1 MDSFKGSV
9 GSLVAGHAVRDG
21 VIDAHPDAAVVVLP
35 LADGGEGTIDAVA
48 TTTDGE
54 EVWTSTVD
62 AVGRPLRAAH
72 LLLPDGTHLVE
83 SARTIGLGRAGPAG
97 AVGADLPPR
106 ASSAGLGAQ
115 LAHAVSLGATRV
127 QIGLGGTATTDGGT
141 GMLAALGARL
151 DPRAE
156 VGVNPLWH
164 SPRLVGP
171 LPDLGA
177 VELVALS
184 DVDSP
189 LLGPHGAARLFGPQ
203 KGAGPDQ
210 VRHLEHAME
219 SWALELGHAA
229 GRDVARTPGA
239 GAAGGIGAALLALG
253 ARLVPG
259 AATVAELVGLASAV
273 READV
278 VITGEG
284 RIDAQ
289 TARGKGPAAVARAGR
304 SAGCRVVALAGR
316 VSADAPLDLFDTC
329 LAIHPPGLPDGVA
342 LDAGTTLAALRRA
355 AAEALAEGRS

>member
-9 GSLVAGHAVRDG
+9 GSLAAGHAVRDG
-21 VIDAHPDAAVVVLP
+21 VVDVHPRATVVVLP

-48 TTTDGE
+48 TTTDGVL
-54 EVWTSTVD
+54 VWTSTVD
-62 AVGRPLRAAH
+62 AVGQPLRAAH

-83 SARTIGLGRAGPAG
+83 SARTIGLGLVGRAGT
-97 AVGADLPPR
+97 DLPPR

-115 LAHAVSLGATRV
+115 LAHALSLGATRV
-127 QIGLGGTATTDGGT
+127 QVGLGGTATTDGGT
-141 GMLAALGARL
+141 GLLGALGARL
-151 DPRAE
+151 DPA
-156 VGVNPLWH
+156 VAAGANPLWH

-171 LPDLGA
+171 LPDLGP
-177 VELVALS
+177 VELVALT

-219 SWALELGHAA
+219 HWARELARAA
-229 GRDVARTPGA
+229 GRDVSRTPGA

-259 AATVAELVGLASAV
+259 AATVAELVGIASAV

-316 VSADAPLDLFDTC
+316 VSVDAPLDLFDTC
-329 LAIHPPGLPDGVA
+329 VAIHPPGLPDGAA
-342 LDAGTTLAALRRA
+342 LDPGTTLAALRRA
-355 AAEALAEGRS
+355 AAEAVAEGRD